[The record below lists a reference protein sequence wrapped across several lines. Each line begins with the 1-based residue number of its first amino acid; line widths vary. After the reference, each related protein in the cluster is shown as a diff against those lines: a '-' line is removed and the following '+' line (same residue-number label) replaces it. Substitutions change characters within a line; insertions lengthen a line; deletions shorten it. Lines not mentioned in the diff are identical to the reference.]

1 MHAEHLDAAKPRGV
15 PRTQLS
21 SSRPGGGRLT
31 RPPAHGGAK
40 LAHLLRRRHGR
51 RRARVRGL
59 MRVAQDW
66 WLLAAVNLARFAVLG
81 V

>member
-1 MHAEHLDAAKPRGV
+1 MHAEHLNAAKPRGV

-21 SSRPGGGRLT
+21 SSRPGGADYRAH
-31 RPPAHGGAK
+31 RPTVERSWPTCCAAATAAEEPGCEALCGSP
-40 LAHLLRRRHGR
+40 RI
-51 RRARVRGL
+51 
-59 MRVAQDW
+59 W